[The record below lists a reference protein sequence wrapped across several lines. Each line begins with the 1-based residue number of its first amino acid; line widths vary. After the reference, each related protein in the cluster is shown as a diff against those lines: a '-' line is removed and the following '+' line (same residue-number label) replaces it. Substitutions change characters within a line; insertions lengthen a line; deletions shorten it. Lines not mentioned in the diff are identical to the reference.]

1 LYIKSG
7 IKIEFRKP
15 VSSSRNHVAKSHT
28 TFSNSDLPTGTL
40 KHWQG
45 IYLLAWYQYL
55 GTLKNPWSLGDL
67 LPEAQR
73 IWDEVFPQHP
83 KTLAATGEPI
93 FYLVIFLSDILLCN

>member
-1 LYIKSG
+1 M
-7 IKIEFRKP
+7 
-15 VSSSRNHVAKSHT
+15 
-28 TFSNSDLPTGTL
+28 GTL

-55 GTLKNPWSLGDL
+55 GTLKNPWLLGDL

-73 IWDEVFPQHP
+73 IWDEVCSQHP